1 MKRGSTFA
9 SLLTLLLLCCCVSL
23 VAQQKTVTGK
33 IIDQVTKQPLPGAT
47 VNVKGSSQ
55 GVAAD
60 ASGVFSINV
69 PNASSVL
76 VVSFMGYGTQ
86 EITVGQQS
94 NINISL
100 SNSVSNV
107 NEVVVIGYGQVKK
120 RDLTGSVVSIKG
132 DEAVKVP
139 SSTVVEALQGKI
151 PGADIYKDNGYAG
164 GQSNIRLRGTRSI
177 ANPSSSN
184 NVLYIVD
191 GVQGVSMGDIDP
203 NDIQSLEV
211 LKDASSTSIYGS
223 RGANGV
229 IIITTKRGMTGKPK
243 LTFSSYAGVSEVSK
257 YGRMRSGP
265 EYIAFKREA
274 YRAAGTWNS
283 PADDAQIFNPQE
295 LQAIQ
300 NEQYI
305 DWTDMLLHNG
315 SQQNYQIGVSG
326 GTEKT
331 KIYFSAGYYKE
342 KGILKM
348 DGYKRYSARFN
359 IDQTINSWLKAGI
372 SSQYAYID
380 NDRRRDPFNQAS
392 KTLPLG
398 VPYDDQG
405 KLILFPLGGSQI
417 SPLADEQPGEWDAN
431 IRTNRFSGSAYIEA
445 TPIQDLHIRST
456 FATTQMSNVSGEF
469 YGKNSING
477 KGNTSQ
483 ATVSN
488 TQNSFISWENL
499 LTYRKQLN
507 DHTLEVTGVTSY
519 IQEVNTSNWASG
531 KNQLFPT
538 QSWHNLAAANQFPSY
553 GSGYRKYALVSF
565 TGRINYSYLG
575 KYLLTLT
582 GRSDGSSKLGEGNK
596 WAFFPSVAAG
606 WRISDESF
614 MKKQSIF
621 DDLKLRVSWG
631 ISGNDVISPYA
642 TQSSLTQIQF
652 SYDESTP
659 APAYGINPT
668 IGNSALKWELT
679 ATTNIGLDFSII
691 KNRISGTIDYYD
703 ARTYNLIFPYTL
715 PGSTGVATIN
725 RNVGKTRNQGV
736 EVSITSNNF
745 ASPAF
750 RWSTTLTYARNK
762 ERITELPNGNVID
775 NDYRESLIIGQSPT
789 IYYDY
794 KKLGIWQLNEAEQAA
809 KYDALPGDIKIA
821 DLSGPDGKPDG
832 RITAD
837 DRTIIGTRVPKWT
850 GGISNDFS
858 YKNFD
863 LNILFIARVGQWMS
877 SDYYAKYYR
886 NASQNGAALDYWTP
900 ENPTNAYPRPHA
912 TRSSSYVTTLTEYEN
927 SYIKLRNVTLGY
939 TLPKSLTSRA
949 KIDNIK
955 IYVSG
960 KNLLFFSKNNKDFDP
975 ESEGI
980 IDQPLNRLFVTGLNV
995 TF

>member
-1 MKRGSTFA
+1 MERGYTFR
-9 SLLTLLLLCCCVSL
+9 SLIILLLLCCSPGL
-23 VAQQKTVTGK
+23 IAQQRTITGK

-47 VNVKGSSQ
+47 VNLKGTSQ

-60 ASGVFSINV
+60 PSGAFSINV
-69 PNASSVL
+69 PGPSSVL
-76 VVSFMGYGTQ
+76 VITYTGYGTQ
-86 EITVGQQS
+86 EITVGQQPAV
-94 NINISL
+94 NIQL
-100 SNSVSNV
+100 SNSISNV

-120 RDLTGSVVSIKG
+120 RDLTGAVVSIKG

-151 PGADIYKDNGYAG
+151 PGADIYRDNGYAG
-164 GQSNIRLRGTRSI
+164 GQANIRMRGTRSI
-177 ANPSSSN
+177 GNPSSSN

-203 NDIQSLEV
+203 NDIQSIEV

-229 IIITTKRGMTGKPK
+229 IIITTKRGMSGKPK

-257 YGRMRSGP
+257 YGRMKTGP
-265 EYIAFKREA
+265 EYIDFKREA

-283 PADDAQIFNPQE
+283 PADDPAIFNPLE
-295 LQAIQ
+295 LEAIKNQ
-300 NEQYI
+300 QYI
-305 DWTDMLLHNG
+305 DWTDMLLHKG
-315 SQQNYQIGVSG
+315 SQQNYQLGVSA

-331 KIYFSAGYYKE
+331 KIYFSAGYYRE

-348 DGYKRYSARFN
+348 DGFKRYSARFN

-380 NDRRRDPFNQAS
+380 NDTRRDPFNQAS

-398 VPYDDQG
+398 QPYDAEG
-405 KLILFPLGGSQI
+405 KLILFPLDGSQI
-417 SPLADEQPGEWDAN
+417 NPLADEQPGEWDAN
-431 IRTNRFSGSAYIEA
+431 TRTNRFSGSAYVEA
-445 TPIQDLHIRST
+445 TPLQDLHIRST
-456 FATTQMSNVSGEF
+456 FATTQMSSVAGQF

-477 KGNTSQ
+477 KGASSQ
-483 ATVSN
+483 ASITNNQS
-488 TQNSFISWENL
+488 SFISWENL

-507 DHTLEVTGVTSY
+507 DHAIELTGVTSY
-519 IQEVNTSNWASG
+519 IQTVNTGNWTLG
-531 KNQLFPT
+531 QNQLFPT
-538 QSWHNLAAANQFPSY
+538 QSWYNLGAANQFPAY
-553 GSGYRKYALVSF
+553 GSNYRKEALVSF

-575 KYLLTLT
+575 RYLLTIT
-582 GRSDGSSKLGEGNK
+582 GRSDGSSKLGEGHK
-596 WAFFPSVAAG
+596 WAFFPSVAAA

-614 MKKQSIF
+614 MKKQSVF
-621 DDLKLRVSWG
+621 DDLKLRVSYG
-631 ISGNDVISPYA
+631 ISGNDVIAAYA
-642 TQSSLTQIQF
+642 TQNSLTQVQF

-659 APAYGINPT
+659 APAYVINPT
-668 IGNSALKWELT
+668 IGNNELKWELT

-691 KNRISGTIDYYD
+691 KNRISGTVDYYD
-703 ARTYNLIFPYTL
+703 ASTYNLIFPYTL

-725 RNVGKTRNQGV
+725 RNVGKTSNKGV

-745 ASPAF
+745 ASPVF
-750 RWSTTLTYARNK
+750 RWTTTLTYARNK

-775 NDYRESLIIGQSPT
+775 NDYRRSLILGQSPT

-794 KKLGIWQLNEAEQAA
+794 VKLGIWQLNEVEEAA
-809 KYDALPGDIKIA
+809 KYQALPGDIKIA
-821 DLSGPDGKPDG
+821 DLSGPEGKPDG
-832 RITAD
+832 KISAE

-886 NASQNGAALDYWTP
+886 NASQNGSAMDYWTP

-927 SYIKLRNVTLGY
+927 SYVKLRNVTLGY
-939 TLPKSLTSRA
+939 TLPKSLSNRA
-949 KIDNIK
+949 KIDNIR

-980 IDQPLNRLFVTGLNV
+980 IDAPLNRLFVTGLNI

>member
-1 MKRGSTFA
+1 MKRGFTFT
-9 SLLTLLLLCCCVSL
+9 SLFTLLLLCCAFSL

-33 IIDQVTKQPLPGAT
+33 IVDQQTKQPLPGAT
-47 VNVKGSSQ
+47 VNIKGTNQ
-55 GVAAD
+55 GVSAD
-60 ASGVFSINV
+60 PSGTFSIQV
-69 PNASSVL
+69 PGPSAVL

-86 EITVGQQS
+86 ELTVGQQS
-94 NINISL
+94 AINISL

-151 PGADIYKDNGYAG
+151 PGADIYRDNGYAG
-164 GQSNIRLRGTRSI
+164 GQANIRLRGTRSI
-177 ANPSSSN
+177 GNPASSN

-191 GVQGVSMGDIDP
+191 GVQGVNMGDIDP
-203 NDIQSLEV
+203 NDIQSVEV

-257 YGRMRSGP
+257 YGRMKTGP

-283 PADDAQIFNPQE
+283 PADDAAIFNPQE
-295 LQAIQ
+295 LTAIQ
-300 NEQYI
+300 NQEYI
-305 DWTDMLLHNG
+305 DWSDMLLHKG
-315 SQQNYQIGVSG
+315 SQQNYQVGVSG

-342 KGILKM
+342 KGILKD
-348 DGYKRYSARFN
+348 DGFKRYSARFN
-359 IDQTINSWLKAGI
+359 IDQTINNWLKAGI

-380 NDRRRDPFNQAS
+380 NDTRRDPFNQAS
-392 KTLPLG
+392 KSLPLG
-398 VPYDDQG
+398 KPFDENGNV
-405 KLILFPLGGSQI
+405 ILFPLGRSEI
-417 SPLADEQPGEWDAN
+417 SPLADEQPGEWDSN
-431 IRTNRFSGSAYIEA
+431 IRTNRFSGSAYLEA
-445 TPIQDLHIRST
+445 TPLEGLQLRST
-456 FATTQMSNVSGEF
+456 FATTQEGRVIGQF

-477 KGNTSQ
+477 QGSNSQ
-483 ATVSN
+483 SSVNNS
-488 TQNSFISWENL
+488 QNSFISWENL
-499 LTYRKQLN
+499 LTYRKQFN
-507 DHTLEVTGVTSY
+507 DHALEVTGVTSY
-519 IQEVNTSNWASG
+519 IQNVNTGSWGSG
-531 KNQLFPT
+531 RNQIFPSQSWYNLGGAT
-538 QSWHNLAAANQFPSY
+538 QSPVN
-553 GSGYRKYALVSF
+553 GSNYSKYALLSF

-575 KYLLTLT
+575 RYLLTLT
-582 GRSDGSSKLGEGNK
+582 GRTDGSSKLGEGNK
-596 WAFFPSVAAG
+596 WAFFPSAAVG
-606 WRISDESF
+606 WRISDEAF

-621 DDLKLRVSWG
+621 DDLKLRVSYG
-631 ISGNDVISPYA
+631 ISGNDVIGPYQ
-642 TQSSLTQIQF
+642 TLSSLTQIPF
-652 SYDESTP
+652 SYDESNQ

-668 IGNSALKWELT
+668 IGNPDLKWELT
-679 ATTNIGLDFSII
+679 ATTNIGLDFSILN
-691 KNRISGTIDYYD
+691 NRISGTIDYYN

-725 RNVGKTRNQGV
+725 RNVGETTNKGV
-736 EVSITSNNF
+736 EVSLTSNNF
-745 ASPAF
+745 NGPAF
-750 RWSTTLTYARNK
+750 RWTSTITYARNK
-762 ERITELPNGNVID
+762 ERITELPNGNVIA
-775 NDYRESLIIGQSPT
+775 NDYRQSLIIGQSPT

-794 KKLGIWQLNEAEQAA
+794 VKLGIWQLNEAEEAA
-809 KYDALPGDIKIA
+809 KYQALPGDIKIA

-832 RITAD
+832 RISAE

-863 LNILFIARVGQWMS
+863 LNILFIARIGQWMS

-886 NASQNGAALDYWTP
+886 NGSQNGLAMDYWTP
-900 ENPTNAYPRPHA
+900 ENPTNDYPRPHA

-949 KIDNIK
+949 KIDNVK

-960 KNLLFFSKNNKDFDP
+960 KNLWFYSKNNKDFDP

-980 IDQPLNRLFVTGLNV
+980 IDAPLNRLFVMGLNV